1 MSLQQEIIEALG
13 VKPTID
19 ADQEV
24 RVSIDFLKAYLK
36 RHSGLKTL
44 VLG

>member
-19 ADQEV
+19 AD
-24 RVSIDFLKAYLK
+24 RKCASASIFLKP
-36 RHSGLKTL
+36 T
-44 VLG
+44 

>member
-19 ADQEV
+19 ADHEV
-24 RVSIDFLKAYLK
+24 RVSVGVERYTGNFTPPTAPF
-36 RHSGLKTL
+36 SA
-44 VLG
+44 